1 MILKS
6 LSIVDLRNISEAEL
20 QLSEG
25 VNCFVGRNGAGKT
38 NLLDAVHYLSFCK
51 SALNPVDGQ
60 NIREGRPFF
69 VIQGRFEEEGDHYD
83 LICSVEKNKRKRF
96 KKDRRE
102 YDRLADHIGRF
113 PVVLIAPFDLDL
125 VLEGSEKRRRFMDGI
140 ISQYDHTYLKD
151 LIDHNRALS
160 HRNALLKR
168 AQRSGEE
175 TSEEMELWEE
185 QMSSTGERLRI
196 ARERFLEEF
205 VPIFQSIHE
214 RFAGEDR
221 VSLEYRPS
229 GELPLADRLREQ
241 RDKDLVL
248 GYSTLGLHKEDLSF
262 RIRGHA
268 LKKFGSQGQQ
278 KSFVLALK
286 LAQYRFVRKRLGIT
300 PILLLDDLFD
310 KLDQDRMNGL
320 LGTVGEEGFGQI
332 LISDTDQDRLAA
344 ALEGYGKDVRY
355 FRVEQGSVSSWNTE
369 RTSVLSGS

>member
-1 MILKS
+1 MILRS
-6 LSIVDLRNISEAEL
+6 LSIVDLRNIAEAEL
-20 QLSEG
+20 ELSEG

-69 VIQGRFEEEGDHYD
+69 VIQGSFQDEEGRYD

-102 YDRLADHIGRF
+102 YERLADHIGRF

-140 ISQYDHTYLKD
+140 ISQYDHAYLKD
-151 LIDHNRALS
+151 LIEHNRCLS
-160 HRNALLKR
+160 QRNSLLKR
-168 AQRSGEE
+168 AQRSGEDP
-175 TSEEMELWEE
+175 TEELELWEE
-185 QMSSTGERLRI
+185 RMSSTGARI
-196 ARERFLEEF
+196 REARERFVEAF
-205 VPIFQSIHE
+205 VPIFQGIHD
-214 RFAGEDR
+214 RFAGDDE

-229 GELPLADRLREQ
+229 GALPLSERLKEQ
-241 RDKDLVL
+241 REKDLVL
-248 GYSTLGLHKEDLSF
+248 GYTTVGPHKEDLRF

-286 LAQYRFVRKRLGIT
+286 LAQYRFVKDKLGIT
-300 PILLLDDLFD
+300 PVLLLDDLFD
-310 KLDQDRMNGL
+310 KLDQERMEKL
-320 LGTVGEEGFGQI
+320 LRTVGDEGFGQI
-332 LISDTDQDRLAA
+332 LISDTDKERLAS
-344 ALEGYGKDVRY
+344 ALEGYGKEVRY
-355 FRVEQGSVSSWNTE
+355 FRVEQGSVSSWNMET
-369 RTSVLSGS
+369 TSAL